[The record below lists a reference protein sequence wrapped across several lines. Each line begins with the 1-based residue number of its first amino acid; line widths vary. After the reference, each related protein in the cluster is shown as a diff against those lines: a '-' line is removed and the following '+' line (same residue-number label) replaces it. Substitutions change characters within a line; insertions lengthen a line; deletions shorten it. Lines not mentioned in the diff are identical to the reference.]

1 MMRTEVRSS
10 SFEVRIPNSSFAPR
24 TSNLL
29 FVLLALFACA
39 PATPPPHPAPP
50 PPLTATTVAKRVIL
64 LSFDGLGADAL
75 ASQTNLPAFESLARD
90 GASARIIPV
99 TPTATASA
107 HVTILTGAQPEVH
120 GVIANRFHAAGTPW
134 EETARGLEVPIEVE
148 TLVEAA
154 RAQGKRVGSVPFPTV
169 DARTAR
175 RASDFGFAWT
185 ASATMPRM
193 IHLTRTDFHREWVP
207 PTWTAR
213 PQRRASY
220 SPVMRARIEWSVPR
234 QTRADVDVVAYDT
247 TNDAVENYD
256 AFTIESA
263 NREVEK
269 DARGW
274 FAISAQTS
282 EALYGSWTKI
292 MSADATLQDVA
303 IYWGAISRTD
313 AWPSSFQTMLDR
325 EIGFWPGVPDERRG
339 LDPSIF
345 TDQMNRLADFIT
357 RAQTLTIQRMPFDFL
372 LAYHPEIDTASHTHI
387 GDPAIVRDAFLDA
400 DRAIAAIRA
409 LLDPARD
416 ALVVTGDHGIV
427 PVDTE
432 VHMNVL
438 LAGKPWRAYATGHV
452 AHLYG
457 NENPDAIVAMLNA
470 TGLFEQITKKTTTS
484 HRNSGDVVAYAK
496 PNVQLTPS
504 TEAPAIVK
512 APPSAGN
519 HGALNTHRELH
530 TVLFATGAGTPNGP
544 QGEISQTRIARFVS
558 QLLGI
563 RAPSAAE

>member
-1 MMRTEVRSS
+1 MTRR
-10 SFEVRIPNSSFAPR
+10 P
-24 TSNLL
+24 LL
-29 FVLLALFACA
+29 FVLALFACA
-39 PATPPPHPAPP
+39 PATPPPHSAPLAP
-50 PPLTATTVAKRVIL
+50 NPPLTATTAARRVVL
-64 LSFDGLGADAL
+64 LSCDGLGADAL
-75 ASQTNLPAFESLARD
+75 ASQTDLPAFESLARD

-99 TPTATASA
+99 TPTATSSA

-120 GVIANRFHAAGTPW
+120 GVIANRFHVAGTPW

-154 RAQGKRVGSVPFPTV
+154 HAQGKRVGSVPFPTV
-169 DARTAR
+169 DARTPSR
-175 RASDFGFAWT
+175 TSDFGFAWT
-185 ASATMPRM
+185 SSTTMPRM
-193 IHLTRTDFHREWVP
+193 IHLTRADFHREWVP

-220 SPVMRARIEWSVPR
+220 SPVMRARVEWSA
-234 QTRADVDVVAYDT
+234 QTTHTNVDVFAYDT
-247 TNDAVENYD
+247 TNDAIENYD
-256 AFTIESA
+256 AFTIETA
-263 NREVEK
+263 NREVEQ

-282 EALYGSWTKI
+282 EALYGSWSTI
-292 MSADATLQDVA
+292 MSTDPSLNDVA

-325 EIGFWPGVPDERRG
+325 EIGFWPGAPDERRG

-357 RAQTLTIQRMPFDFL
+357 RAQTLAIQRMPFDLL
-372 LAYHPEIDTASHTHI
+372 LAYQPEVDTASHTHI

-400 DRAIAAIRA
+400 DRAVAAIRA

-416 ALVVTGDHGIV
+416 ALVVTGDHGLV
-427 PVDTE
+427 PIDTE
-432 VHMNVL
+432 VHLNVL
-438 LAGKPWRAYATGHV
+438 LAGKPWRAYATGLV

-457 NENPDAIVAMLNA
+457 NDNPDAIVAMLNA
-470 TGLFEQITKKTTTS
+470 TGLFEQITKKTPAS

-496 PNVQLTPS
+496 TNVQLTPS

-519 HGALNTHRELH
+519 HGGLNTHRELH
-530 TVLFATGAGTPNGP
+530 TVLFATGAGTPHGP